1 MIIPVA
7 AERDALGYWTH
18 PSLVRSGCETTAHLT
33 HWLKTHRLA
42 CFVMLMCDEDP
53 EAYLAELARGQETPC
68 ARDWHVMPPDND
80 GWFIGSIHAS
90 QNGTVCYWL
99 RQIA

>member
-42 CFVMLMCDEDP
+42 CFVMLMCDEGVSLDI
-53 EAYLAELARGQETPC
+53 ENYCTVSLFFEQTYL
-68 ARDWHVMPPDND
+68 
-80 GWFIGSIHAS
+80 
-90 QNGTVCYWL
+90 
-99 RQIA
+99 

>member
-53 EAYLAELARGQETPC
+53 EAYLAELARGQETH
-68 ARDWHVMPPDND
+68 ARE
-80 GWFIGSIHAS
+80 IGM
-90 QNGTVCYWL
+90 
-99 RQIA
+99 